1 MNIIAATTLLKKEI
15 WRFLRV
21 PGQTLLGPL
30 ISTALYFLVFA
41 KAPFAEHARWN
52 EQPYMAFVFPG
63 LLFLTLAN
71 GALLNTSSSILIS
84 KIQGT
89 VVDLLAAPMG
99 AAELLVGWV
108 GGAMVRGLLLGA
120 LTVGIAALFV
130 PLPGVQWLALFGLS
144 ALVSYV
150 FALLGILTGIWAE
163 NFEQVNLIPNF
174 FLLPM
179 GFLGG
184 IFYEVNRLPPPFDAL
199 SLFNPVVFMVDAL
212 RGAALGYT
220 NTYTWAGLG
229 ILGLLA
235 AIFSFI
241 SVLCISRGY
250 KLRT

>member
-1 MNIIAATTLLKKEI
+1 MNVIAAKTLLSKEV

-30 ISTALYFLVFA
+30 VSTALYFLVFA

-52 EQPYMAFVFPG
+52 DQPYMSFVFPG
-63 LLFLTLAN
+63 LLFLTLSN
-71 GALLNTSSSILIS
+71 GALLNTSSSILIA

-99 AAELLVGWV
+99 AAELLLGWI

-120 LTVGIAALFV
+120 LTVGMATLFI
-130 PLPGVQWLALFGLS
+130 PLSGTNWLALLALS
-144 ALVSYV
+144 SLVAYV
-150 FALLGILTGIWAE
+150 FALLGLLTGIWAE

-184 IFYEVNRLPPPFDAL
+184 IFYEINRLPPPFDTL
-199 SLFNPVVFMVDAL
+199 SLFNPIVFIIDAL
-212 RGAALGYT
+212 RWAMSGHTHAH
-220 NTYTWAGLG
+220 TWIGIG
-229 ILGLLA
+229 ILLALA
-235 AIFSFI
+235 AILSLVSI
-241 SVLCISRGY
+241 ACIRRGY

>member
-1 MNIIAATTLLKKEI
+1 MNIVAAKTLLSKEV

-52 EQPYMAFVFPG
+52 GQPYMTFVFPG
-63 LLFLTLAN
+63 LLFLTLSN

-89 VVDLLAAPMG
+89 VVDLLVAPMG
-99 AAELLVGWV
+99 AAELLLGWI

-120 LTVGIAALFV
+120 LTVGMAALFV
-130 PLPGVQWLALFGLS
+130 PLSSVQWLALFGLS
-144 ALVSYV
+144 SLVAYV

-163 NFEQVNLIPNF
+163 NFEQVNLIPTF

-184 IFYEVNRLPPPFDAL
+184 IFYEINRLPPPFDTI

-212 RGAALGYT
+212 RGAVSGTT
-220 NTYTWAGLG
+220 NAHTWVGLG
-229 ILGLLA
+229 ILLLLA
-235 AIFSFI
+235 IIFSVI
-241 SVLCISRGY
+241 SIVCIHRGY